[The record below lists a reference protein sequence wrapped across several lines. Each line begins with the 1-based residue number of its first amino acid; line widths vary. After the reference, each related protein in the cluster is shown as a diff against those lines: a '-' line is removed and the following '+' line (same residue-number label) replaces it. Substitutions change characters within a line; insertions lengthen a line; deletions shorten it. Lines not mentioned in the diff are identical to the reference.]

1 MTLALGQPVW
11 LVYAI
16 VGALVYLES
25 AVVLGVVLPG
35 ETAALVGGV
44 AVTLGD
50 TSLGATAAVVVV
62 AALLGDTTAF
72 LLGRS
77 AGSRLLSVRVLR
89 RVRGRVEGAAAS
101 LARRGGAS
109 LVAARFTPVARTVA
123 PMLAGS
129 GGMPYRTFLRW
140 NGLGV
145 VAWGVTCVVL
155 GALAGQSWAQ
165 VSGWVGSAVTAVVG
179 TGVMLWV
186 VVKVVRGRRARRVPA
201 ATSAEERVAAPA
213 ATGAGVPAL
222 AS

>member
-11 LVYAI
+11 LVYA
-16 VGALVYLES
+16 VVAALVFLES

-44 AVTLGD
+44 AVTLGH
-50 TSLGATAAVVVV
+50 TSLVATAGVVVA

-77 AGSRLLSVRVLR
+77 AGTRLLGLPVLR
-89 RVRGRVEGAAAS
+89 RVRDRVERAADS

-140 NGLGV
+140 NALGV
-145 VAWGVTCVVL
+145 AAWGVTCVAL
-155 GALAGQSWAQ
+155 GALAGQSWEQ
-165 VSGWVGSAVTAVVG
+165 VSGWVGSALTLAVGGGLLVW
-179 TGVMLWV
+179 L
-186 VVKVVRGRRARRVPA
+186 VVRVVRARRGGRAV
-201 ATSAEERVAAPA
+201 VA
-213 ATGAGVPAL
+213 V
-222 AS
+222 SS

>member
-11 LVYAI
+11 LVYA
-16 VGALVYLES
+16 VVAALVFLES

-44 AVTLGD
+44 AVTLGH
-50 TSLGATAAVVVV
+50 TSLVATAGVVVV
-62 AALLGDTTAF
+62 AALLGDSTAF

-77 AGSRLLSVRVLR
+77 AGTRLLGLRVLR
-89 RVRGRVEGAAAS
+89 RVRGRVERAADS
-101 LARRGGAS
+101 LAHRGGAS

-145 VAWGVTCVVL
+145 GAWGVTCVAL
-155 GALAGQSWAQ
+155 GALAGQSWEQ
-165 VSGWVGSAVTAVVG
+165 VSGWMGSALSLAVGGGLLVWLA
-179 TGVMLWV
+179 VR
-186 VVKVVRGRRARRVPA
+186 VVRGRRGRL
-201 ATSAEERVAAPA
+201 
-213 ATGAGVPAL
+213 GVVT

>member
-11 LVYAI
+11 LVYA
-16 VGALVYLES
+16 VVAALVYLES

-44 AVTLGD
+44 AVTLGH

-77 AGSRLLSVRVLR
+77 AGPRLLGSRPLR
-89 RVRGRVEGAAAS
+89 RARRRVERAAES

-123 PMLAGS
+123 PVLAGS

-140 NGLGV
+140 NALGV
-145 VAWGVTCVVL
+145 GAWGVTCVVL
-155 GALAGQSWAQ
+155 GALAGRSWEQ
-165 VSGWVGSAVTAVVG
+165 VSGWVGSAVSVTVGVGVLGWLAVRA
-179 TGVMLWV
+179 
-186 VVKVVRGRRARRVPA
+186 VRGRRARL
-201 ATSAEERVAAPA
+201 APA
-213 ATGAGVPAL
+213 GAA
-222 AS
+222 A

>member
-11 LVYAI
+11 LVYA
-16 VGALVYLES
+16 VVAALVFLES

-44 AVTLGD
+44 AVTLGH
-50 TSLGATAAVVVV
+50 TSLVATAGVVVA

-77 AGSRLLSVRVLR
+77 AGTRLLGLPVLR
-89 RVRGRVEGAAAS
+89 RVRGRVERAADS

-140 NGLGV
+140 NALGV
-145 VAWGVTCVVL
+145 GAWGVTCVAL
-155 GALAGQSWAQ
+155 GALAGQSWEQ
-165 VSGWVGSAVTAVVG
+165 VSGWVGSALTLAVGGGLLVWLVVRVVRSRRVTA
-179 TGVMLWV
+179 
-186 VVKVVRGRRARRVPA
+186 
-201 ATSAEERVAAPA
+201 
-213 ATGAGVPAL
+213 
-222 AS
+222 